1 VADKIHQ
8 RFARGRLIFAAASM
22 LIATAATGYALLA
35 GRIEVGVFVAV
46 FSIGWL
52 FSYNFYTCVYT
63 AIQDVVEPRLRA
75 TAMALF
81 FAGLYLLGGGM
92 GTVVVGLL
100 SDHFAEA
107 AMLAAGASEM
117 SEVFRAEGLHG
128 AMYLIP
134 GSLLLTVV
142 FLFQA
147 SRTFGADA
155 KRMTAGMTA
164 DAPGAEAVPA

>member
-1 VADKIHQ
+1 MG
-8 RFARGRLIFAAASM
+8 RGLGWRV
-22 LIATAATGYALLA
+22 LL
-35 GRIEVGVFVAV
+35 EAV
-46 FSIGWL
+46 
-52 FSYNFYTCVYT
+52 
-63 AIQDVVEPRLRA
+63 
-75 TAMALF
+75 
-81 FAGLYLLGGGM
+81 

-117 SEVFRAEGLHG
+117 AEAFRAEGLHG

-134 GSLLLTVV
+134 ASLLLTMV

-147 SRTFGADA
+147 SRTFCADA

-164 DAPGAEAVPA
+164 AAPGAEAVPA

>member
-1 VADKIHQ
+1 
-8 RFARGRLIFAAASM
+8 
-22 LIATAATGYALLA
+22 
-35 GRIEVGVFVAV
+35 
-46 FSIGWL
+46 
-52 FSYNFYTCVYT
+52 
-63 AIQDVVEPRLRA
+63 
-75 TAMALF
+75 MALF

-100 SDHFAEA
+100 SDHFAEG

-117 SEVFRAEGLHG
+117 TEAFRAEGLHG

-134 GSLLLTVV
+134 ATLLLTML

-147 SRTFGADA
+147 SRTFCADA

-164 DAPGAEAVPA
+164 DASGAEAVPA